1 MWIVEKKGLVS
12 YGHQEAGKFRQLK
25 PKMLDLGYTY
35 HSKHHNPISWKYN
48 AIGHPLLITLGLIMI
63 DAPHEDKKTK
73 KEDQLGKDVT
83 VNIRGQWP
91 EFHG

>member
-1 MWIVEKKGLVS
+1 
-12 YGHQEAGKFRQLK
+12 
-25 PKMLDLGYTY
+25 
-35 HSKHHNPISWKYN
+35 
-48 AIGHPLLITLGLIMI
+48 MI

>member
-1 MWIVEKKGLVS
+1 
-12 YGHQEAGKFRQLK
+12 
-25 PKMLDLGYTY
+25 
-35 HSKHHNPISWKYN
+35 
-48 AIGHPLLITLGLIMI
+48 MI

-73 KEDQLGKDVT
+73 KEDQRGKDVT

>member
-1 MWIVEKKGLVS
+1 MVS
-12 YGHQEAGKFRQLK
+12 YCHQEEGKFGQLK
-25 PKMLDLGYTY
+25 PKTFDMRDSYY
-35 HSKHHNPISWKYN
+35 SKHCDPILLKHN
-48 AIGHPLLITLGLIMI
+48 AFGHPLLITLGLIMI

-73 KEDQLGKDVT
+73 KEDQRGKDVT